1 MNELNF
7 LLLSAQPFIIVV
19 VVVVVVV
26 AVVADKKISCRR
38 LFQYFAFVEGEI
50 VFLDKT
56 IEIVVYT

>member
-7 LLLSAQPFIIVV
+7 LLLSAQPFIVV

-26 AVVADKKISCRR
+26 AAAEKKISCRR